1 MSANQAKVTRNGQV
15 SLPAAIRHRWNAG
28 SVLIV
33 DRGGYAIV
41 RPIPED
47 PVGELQGAYASAGPA
62 TDAARAL
69 EREAVSSREASRER

>member
-1 MSANQAKVTRNGQV
+1 MTNQAKITRNGQV

-41 RPIPED
+41 RPVPED
-47 PVGELQGAYASAGPA
+47 PVAALKGAYAGAGPTA
-62 TDAARAL
+62 EQARAA
-69 EREAVSSREASRER
+69 ERESQRSLEVLREQ